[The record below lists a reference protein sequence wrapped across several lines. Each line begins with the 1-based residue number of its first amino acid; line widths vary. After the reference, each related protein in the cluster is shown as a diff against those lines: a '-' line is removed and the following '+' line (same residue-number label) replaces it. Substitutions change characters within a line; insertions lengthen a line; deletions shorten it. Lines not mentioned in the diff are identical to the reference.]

1 MIPNNLSYE
10 KIMRYLYKI
19 VANKTKSFKYINKYK
34 NINVNIYK
42 YIEYMLQW
50 LRTNVLHF
58 GNKKHIYWNLIK

>member
-1 MIPNNLSYE
+1 MIPNNLSYK
-10 KIMRYLYKI
+10 KIMKCLYKF

-42 YIEYMLQW
+42 YIECMLQW
-50 LRTNVLHF
+50 LRTNVLYF

>member
-42 YIEYMLQW
+42 YIDLNRYVTP
-50 LRTNVLHF
+50 R
-58 GNKKHIYWNLIK
+58 